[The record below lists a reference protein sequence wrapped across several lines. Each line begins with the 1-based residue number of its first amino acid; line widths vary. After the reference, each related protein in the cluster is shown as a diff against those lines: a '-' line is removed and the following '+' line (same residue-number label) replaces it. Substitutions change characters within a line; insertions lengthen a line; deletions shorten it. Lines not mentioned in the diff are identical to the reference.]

1 MLKKLLKYDLR
12 SVFRFWWIA
21 VIICTS
27 LSIVA
32 GISQLVS
39 SYDGWMPQVFTA
51 ISDGAI
57 FLAYCSYFALMV
69 LMLVLLFIR
78 FFKNFF
84 SDEGYLTFTLPVS
97 RKQLL
102 NSKVITGF
110 IAMVATAAVCGVS
123 WLIMIAIRNTGNP
136 DSGGFF
142 GPIIWYIADG
152 TKELGIY
159 FWIYMAE
166 GVTLALIFLALV
178 VLFLY
183 FCITFGSMI
192 VKKGKLIAS
201 IAIFYGASSIF
212 TAIVQFLLIFGSIGF
227 LVSLDPGT
235 TLNEDPLLA
244 LFLLGLIFYLSMLS
258 CLLYALQ
265 YRMLDKKLN
274 LA

>member
-27 LSIVA
+27 LSVVA
-32 GISQLVS
+32 GFSQLVS
-39 SYDGWMPQVFTA
+39 NYDGWLPEILTA
-51 ISDGAI
+51 ISNGAI

-110 IAMVATAAVCGVS
+110 IGMTASAAVCGVNL
-123 WLIMIAIRNTGNP
+123 LIMSAISRSTDFENG
-136 DSGGFF
+136 SFF
-142 GPIIWYIADG
+142 APIIEYIADG